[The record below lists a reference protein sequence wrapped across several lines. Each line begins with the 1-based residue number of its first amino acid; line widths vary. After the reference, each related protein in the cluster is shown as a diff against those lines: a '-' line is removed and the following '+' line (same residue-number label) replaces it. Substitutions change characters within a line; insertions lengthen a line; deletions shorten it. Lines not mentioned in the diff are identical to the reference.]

1 MVLLLCIMY
10 DVNYPVSDGL
20 IASANDAYV
29 NRVSER
35 LEGFEQIRQLLGVD
49 DEVGVHVKGFGEPS

>member
-1 MVLLLCIMY
+1 MY